1 MKLTRKQK
9 WKIAFVLPILILSV
23 YTALSLVKEYRH
35 RTALQAQL
43 EKLETLREVEQKEYQ
58 QQLDQWTK
66 TVSVI
71 QEKNQRTLSQW
82 QRRPAAR
89 KVVEV
94 PVAEMAMPS
103 PPPPAAVIADNSN
116 GEDVVAAA
124 PPPPAAM
131 VMPAQ
136 PQYVIVEQSKPLPQL
151 ETVPPPPAKPPTV
164 IEVSA
169 ERVRIELGEDT
180 SWQSILQILFLLL
193 TTYLG
198 IKLINKY
205 VRDPEPNLA
214 N

>member
-35 RTALQAQL
+35 RAALKFQL

-89 KVVEV
+89 KMIEV

-103 PPPPAAVIADNSN
+103 QPPPAAVIADNSN

-180 SWQSILQILFLLL
+180 SWRTLWQLVFLILAL
-193 TTYLG
+193 YAG
-198 IKLINKY
+198 IKFINKY
-205 VRDPEPNLA
+205 TCEPKA
-214 N
+214 EAA

>member
-23 YTALSLVKEYRH
+23 YTALALVKEYQH
-35 RTALQAQL
+35 RAALKFQL

-89 KVVEV
+89 KMIEV

-103 PPPPAAVIADNSN
+103 QPPPAAVIADNSN

-180 SWQSILQILFLLL
+180 SWRTLWQLVFLILAL
-193 TTYLG
+193 YAG
-198 IKLINKY
+198 IKFINKY
-205 VRDPEPNLA
+205 TCEPKA
-214 N
+214 EAA

>member
-23 YTALSLVKEYRH
+23 YTALALVKEYQH
-35 RTALQAQL
+35 RAALKFQL
-43 EKLETLREVEQKEYQ
+43 EKLETLKEVEQKEYQ

-89 KVVEV
+89 KMIEV

-103 PPPPAAVIADNSN
+103 QPPPAAVIADNSN

-180 SWQSILQILFLLL
+180 SWRTLWQLVFLILAL
-193 TTYLG
+193 YAG
-198 IKLINKY
+198 IKFINKY
-205 VRDPEPNLA
+205 TCEPKA
-214 N
+214 EAA